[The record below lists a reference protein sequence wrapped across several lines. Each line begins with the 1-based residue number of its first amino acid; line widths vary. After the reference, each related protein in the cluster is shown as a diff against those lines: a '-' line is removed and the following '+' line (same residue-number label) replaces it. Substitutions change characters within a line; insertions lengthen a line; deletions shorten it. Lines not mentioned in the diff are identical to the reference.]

1 MVMNKLA
8 LVGGTPVRTKPF
20 PAWPQF
26 DEREVEAVASVV
38 RSGQWGRLAGTEVA
52 QLEKE
57 FAAAHDAK
65 YALGVTNGT
74 TALEVAL
81 LALGIG
87 PGDEVIVPAYTFVAS
102 ATCVLTVN
110 AIPVFAD
117 IDLDTFNI
125 DLDSV
130 RAKITPR
137 TKAIIPVHFA
147 GLPVNMDELL
157 ALAREH
163 NLHVVEDTAHGH
175 GAKWRGKGAGSHGE
189 FGAFSFQASKNMNSG
204 EGGIVITNDHE
215 LYERANSLHSF
226 GRLPGRPWYEHHMY
240 SGNLRLTE
248 MQAAILRVQLA
259 RLPEQNRVRAAN
271 AQLLSSLLREIPG
284 ITPVDPETPESA
296 ERVYHLYMFRYNS
309 EEFAGLSKERF
320 LEALNAE
327 GIPAAGGYPVPL
339 YKQHLF
345 TNKMVRSKGCPFT
358 CPLYEGP
365 EVDYTKEHLP
375 NSEQAC
381 VEAVWFAQN
390 VLLGNEGDVRDIA
403 AAIRKIQQ
411 NAAQLVQG

>member
-8 LVGGTPVRTKPF
+8 LVDGTPVRTKPF

-175 GAKWRGKGAGSHGE
+175 GAKWRGKGVGSHGE

-226 GRLPGRPWYEHHMY
+226 GRLSGRPWYEHHMY

-271 AQLLSSLLREIPG
+271 AQLL
-284 ITPVDPETPESA
+284 
-296 ERVYHLYMFRYNS
+296 
-309 EEFAGLSKERF
+309 
-320 LEALNAE
+320 
-327 GIPAAGGYPVPL
+327 
-339 YKQHLF
+339 
-345 TNKMVRSKGCPFT
+345 
-358 CPLYEGP
+358 
-365 EVDYTKEHLP
+365 
-375 NSEQAC
+375 
-381 VEAVWFAQN
+381 
-390 VLLGNEGDVRDIA
+390 
-403 AAIRKIQQ
+403 
-411 NAAQLVQG
+411 

>member
-175 GAKWRGKGAGSHGE
+175 GAKWRGKGVGSHGE

-226 GRLPGRPWYEHHMY
+226 GRLPGRPGTSTTCTAATCASRRCRPPS
-240 SGNLRLTE
+240 SGFSSPGCLNRTGCG
-248 MQAAILRVQLA
+248 
-259 RLPEQNRVRAAN
+259 LP
-271 AQLLSSLLREIPG
+271 
-284 ITPVDPETPESA
+284 TPNCSVLCLGRSPESPPWTP
-296 ERVYHLYMFRYNS
+296 RRP
-309 EEFAGLSKERF
+309 R
-320 LEALNAE
+320 
-327 GIPAAGGYPVPL
+327 
-339 YKQHLF
+339 
-345 TNKMVRSKGCPFT
+345 
-358 CPLYEGP
+358 
-365 EVDYTKEHLP
+365 
-375 NSEQAC
+375 
-381 VEAVWFAQN
+381 AQN
-390 VLLGNEGDVRDIA
+390 GSTTCICSATTPRSSPV
-403 AAIRKIQQ
+403 
-411 NAAQLVQG
+411 

>member
-130 RAKITPR
+130 R
-137 TKAIIPVHFA
+137 
-147 GLPVNMDELL
+147 
-157 ALAREH
+157 
-163 NLHVVEDTAHGH
+163 
-175 GAKWRGKGAGSHGE
+175 
-189 FGAFSFQASKNMNSG
+189 
-204 EGGIVITNDHE
+204 
-215 LYERANSLHSF
+215 
-226 GRLPGRPWYEHHMY
+226 
-240 SGNLRLTE
+240 
-248 MQAAILRVQLA
+248 
-259 RLPEQNRVRAAN
+259 
-271 AQLLSSLLREIPG
+271 
-284 ITPVDPETPESA
+284 
-296 ERVYHLYMFRYNS
+296 
-309 EEFAGLSKERF
+309 
-320 LEALNAE
+320 
-327 GIPAAGGYPVPL
+327 
-339 YKQHLF
+339 
-345 TNKMVRSKGCPFT
+345 
-358 CPLYEGP
+358 
-365 EVDYTKEHLP
+365 
-375 NSEQAC
+375 
-381 VEAVWFAQN
+381 
-390 VLLGNEGDVRDIA
+390 
-403 AAIRKIQQ
+403 
-411 NAAQLVQG
+411 